1 MTERRVR
8 ATASTAVLV
17 LWGAL
22 AAAVAGDARA
32 AVDSGPSTSPGAGA
46 TCQTNPGP
54 YYRNCP
60 SHLYRVTVRA
70 SASNVSASATG
81 RGTYEL
87 VFVTDV
93 RYQQRARRGS
103 YAPTVALAT
112 GPRGSKL
119 IRVKGSA
126 SAADASCSVRG
137 EARPGRLFGGVAGNP
152 SIIRRNETPRTVY
165 YDLLLHAFSMVDIDY
180 PPTPDCYLT
189 PGGHVTFRKR
199 LRSSDFSVSIGAG
212 IEVSFDVRWSFH
224 RWQRAGQ
231 MEFPLDRLTTG
242 RPFELL
248 LSGQYDDGST
258 LSKGSARISFE
269 PVR

>member
-1 MTERRVR
+1 MAALFV
-8 ATASTAVLV
+8 
-17 LWGAL
+17 WGAL
-22 AAAVAGDARA
+22 ALAVAGDVRA
-32 AVDSGPSTSPGAGA
+32 AVDKGPSARPAAGA
-46 TCQTNPGP
+46 TCRTNPGP

-60 SHLYRVTVRA
+60 YHLYRVTVRA
-70 SASNVSASATG
+70 STSSISESHSG

-119 IRVKGSA
+119 VRVRGSA
-126 SAADASCSVRG
+126 FAADTSCSVRG
-137 EARPGRLFGGVAGNP
+137 EARPGRLFGGVSGNP

-165 YDLLLHAFSMVDIDY
+165 YDLQLGAFTMVDLET
-180 PPTPDCYLT
+180 PPTDCYLT
-189 PGGHVTFRKR
+189 PGAHVQFRKR
-199 LRSSDFSVSIGAG
+199 LRSSDYSVSIGTG
-212 IEVSFDVRWSFH
+212 IEVTFDVSWSFH

-248 LSGQYDDGST
+248 LSGSSNDGFT
-258 LSKGSARISFE
+258 LSKGTARISFE

>member
-1 MTERRVR
+1 VTERQVR
-8 ATASTAVLV
+8 AGRNVAALV
-17 LWGAL
+17 IWGAL
-22 AAAVAGDARA
+22 AVAVAGDARA
-32 AVDSGPSTSPGAGA
+32 AVDAGSSARPDAVA

-54 YYRNCP
+54 AYRNCP
-60 SHLYRVTVRA
+60 SHRYRVTVRA
-70 SASNVSASATG
+70 STSAVEGSYSN

-93 RYQQRARRGS
+93 RYQKRARRGS

-112 GPRGSKL
+112 GPGGSKL
-119 IRVKGSA
+119 VRVSGSGTA
-126 SAADASCSVRG
+126 TDGSCSVRG
-137 EARPGRLFGGVAGNP
+137 EARPGKLFGGVAGNP

-165 YDLLLHAFSMVDIDY
+165 YDLQLGAFTMVDIEY
-180 PPTPDCYLT
+180 PPDACPLI
-189 PGGHVTFRKR
+189 PGAQMQFRKR
-199 LRSSDFSVSIGAG
+199 LRSSDYSVSIGTG

-248 LSGQYDDGST
+248 LSGQYEDGTVSA
-258 LSKGSARISFE
+258 KGSARINFE
-269 PVR
+269 PVG